1 MSTTTEPPHDTD
13 HSHEAVEVIGR
24 FSRRNMLRWLIG
36 ISSGAFAIAF
46 GVPAIA
52 LRALQGAIEEIT
64 AGDQLVYAAPTGG
77 AIAGDPVRAGDIPQ
91 GQAVQAF
98 PAGKTDNQRNLIEVV
113 RIGPGQGAEGLVAY
127 SAICT
132 HLGCAVFA
140 KLNEAGHI
148 ACPCHASQF
157 DPANNAAVIGGPA
170 SRPLPG
176 LPIEVQAD
184 GTIVA
189 AGPVNGP
196 IGVA

>member
-1 MSTTTEPPHDTD
+1 MKDASAPTD
-13 HSHEAVEVIGR
+13 HPTFDDHATEVIGR

-52 LRALQGAIEEIT
+52 LKALQGAIEEIT
-64 AGDQLVYAAPTGG
+64 AGDQLVYAAPSGG
-77 AIAGDPVRAGDIPQ
+77 AVAGDPVRAGDIAL
-91 GQAVQAF
+91 GQSVQAF
-98 PAGKTDNQRNLIEVV
+98 PSGKTDNQRNLIQVV
-113 RIGPGQGAEGLVAY
+113 RVAPGQGREGLVAY

-140 KLNEAGHI
+140 KLNDSGRI

-157 DPANNAAVIGGPA
+157 DPANKASVLGGPA
-170 SRPLPG
+170 PRPLPG
-176 LPIEVQAD
+176 LPIDVQPD

-189 AGPVNGP
+189 TGPVDGP